1 MSIKTGTAR
10 TTRRRLRLADA
21 RDERDP
27 SETPRSLTA
36 ALPRLAAAL
45 DEAAEQA
52 GWGGRPTLVR
62 ITAWPSEPVAPNPE
76 LGGFDLGI
84 RPIDADTSVVEALCG
99 FTAPADWLAL
109 GVVTEGNARSLDDR
123 DAESRRVRCV
133 HLVDRSGA
141 SASTVRLKGE
151 AATVLSSLDDH
162 DPSGRVDDVCRLA
175 LGLATAPPT
184 HTSIEL
190 WALLW
195 LERVIAHRG
204 CAPDTRVGWRD
215 IAELHPAVAM
225 VVADEPGWG
234 GQATESLTRLAEL
247 LADVHSWSVLRTA
260 CAAREWPVGDIP
272 PEVAAWLDD
281 GAFSRWLIGGFPP
294 ISQLAAAARELV
306 PPSVGRRLHA
316 ALRAWQLPIDL
327 P

>member
-1 MSIKTGTAR
+1 MSIKTGTVR

-27 SETPRSLTA
+27 SDTPPSLTA

-62 ITAWPSEPVAPNPE
+62 ITAWPSEPDAPSLE

-84 RPIDADTSVVEALCG
+84 RPIDDDASVVDALAG
-99 FTAPADWLAL
+99 FIAPADWLAL
-109 GVVTEGNARSLDDR
+109 GVVTEGKARALDDR
-123 DAESRRVRCV
+123 AGESRRVRCV

-141 SASTVRLKGE
+141 SASAVRLKGE
-151 AATVLSSLDDH
+151 AAMVLSSLDDH
-162 DPSGRVDDVCRLA
+162 DPSGRVDDVCRRA

-195 LERVIAHRG
+195 LERVIASRG
-204 CAPDTRVGWRD
+204 GAPDTRVRWRA

-225 VVADEPGWG
+225 VVASDPQRG
-234 GQATESLTRLAEL
+234 GQAAETLTRLGEL

-260 CAAREWPVGDIP
+260 CAAREWPVADIP

-281 GAFSRWLIGGFPP
+281 GAFSRWLIGEFPS
-294 ISQLAAAARELV
+294 IEQLAAAASELL
-306 PPSVGRRLHA
+306 PPSVGRRLRA
-316 ALRAWQLPIDL
+316 ALRAWQLPVDS